1 MRDQN
6 CQKDFWPIANIDH
19 CNAQVLMLGVK
30 WRFIPIN
37 LPRMAGNSHTL
48 VKLAKMEKFLSSL
61 PDRPQPTVIRLGFT
75 LLIMVLS
82 ALIQVGVFHL
92 TGFNGFFL
100 LLPGIF
106 AAGIL
111 FDRGSAFFA
120 TFLALG
126 IATYITASAEPAAVG
141 YEQAVPIFLF
151 GVTGFAIAFVSE
163 ALRNTMERLIK
174 LEKTKDVLLL
184 ELDHRTKNNMMS
196 ISSLLRLQAK
206 VASNNETKNALRSSA
221 DRIQVMANVHD
232 HLAPSSPD
240 RAVSMSQYLEELCQ
254 RIEEL
259 TAASTVTLRCSV
271 DETVLPEKKALPL
284 AFVANEL
291 VTNSLKYAFP
301 ENRHGVVDVKL
312 RTDGDV
318 ILSVSDNGVG
328 RDPDAKNGVGTHLI
342 NTMVQQLA
350 GTVTY
355 EETNPGLSV
364 MVRVPHP

>member
-1 MRDQN
+1 
-6 CQKDFWPIANIDH
+6 
-19 CNAQVLMLGVK
+19 
-30 WRFIPIN
+30 
-37 LPRMAGNSHTL
+37 
-48 VKLAKMEKFLSSL
+48 MEKFLASL
-61 PDRPQPTVIRLGFT
+61 PDRPQPAVIRLGFT

-106 AAGIL
+106 ATGIV

-126 IATYITASAEPAAVG
+126 IATYIAVSAAPTTPALASV
-141 YEQAVPIFLF
+141 YEQAIPIFLF

-163 ALRNTMERLIK
+163 ALRITMERLIK
-174 LEKTKDVLLL
+174 LEKTKDVLLR

-221 DRIQVMANVHD
+221 NRIQVMANVHE
-232 HLAPSSPD
+232 HLTGSSPD
-240 RAVSMSQYLEELCQ
+240 RPVSMSEYLEELCQ
-254 RIEEL
+254 KIEDMA
-259 TAASTVTLRCSV
+259 AASTVTLRCSV
-271 DETVLPEKKALPL
+271 DETVLPEKEALPL

-301 ENRHGVVDVKL
+301 DNRQGIVNINLK
-312 RTDGDV
+312 TDGEV
-318 ILSVSDNGVG
+318 ILTVSDNGVG
-328 RDPDAKNGVGTHLI
+328 RDPDAKDGLGTRLI
-342 NTMVQQLA
+342 DIMVQQLD
-350 GTVTY
+350 GTVAY
-355 EETNPGLSV
+355 EEMNPGLSV
-364 MVRVPHP
+364 TVRFPQTERRIN